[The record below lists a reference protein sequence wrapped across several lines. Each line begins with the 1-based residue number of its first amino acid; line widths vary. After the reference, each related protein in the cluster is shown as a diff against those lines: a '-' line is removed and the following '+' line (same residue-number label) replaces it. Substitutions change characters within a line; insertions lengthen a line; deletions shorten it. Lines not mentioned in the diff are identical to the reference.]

1 MSAEEIIALRQR
13 YELLKGAE
21 HHKNALIEELLRR
34 LDQLTDDFNQ
44 EKLDHA
50 RESHF
55 NRDVQLQQIQ
65 LQDELRKYKA
75 LMVRAVAIH

>member
-1 MSAEEIIALRQR
+1 MATEGNIALRQR
-13 YELLKGAE
+13 YDLLKGAE

-34 LDQLTDDFNQ
+34 LDELTEDFHQ

-55 NRDVQLQQIQ
+55 NREVQLQEIQ
-65 LQDELRKYKA
+65 LRDELRKYKA
-75 LMVRAVAIH
+75 LMVRANAIL